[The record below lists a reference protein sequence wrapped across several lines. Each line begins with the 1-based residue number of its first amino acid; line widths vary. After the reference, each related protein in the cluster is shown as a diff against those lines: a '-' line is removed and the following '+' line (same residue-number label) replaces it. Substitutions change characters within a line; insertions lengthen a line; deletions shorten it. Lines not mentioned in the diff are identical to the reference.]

1 MKANIPS
8 RLAFSVASTTD
19 SRVILDQSG
28 AEKLIGLGDMLVVTA
43 SNPRLERIQGA
54 WVTEKEIQDVVTWA
68 KDQKDADYNPAVIEE
83 QKKTT
88 IIGGEDFGEDEDLI
102 LAAKDLVV
110 RSQMGSTSMLQRKL
124 RVGLARAGRL
134 MDILEAQAIVG
145 PSEGSKA
152 RQVLITVEEYESVNL
167 VSVNDTE
174 DGESPVTNDKEVI
187 EAESEAV
194 QNNNNDE
201 DDSWFE

>member
-1 MKANIPS
+1 MGFDVIHMNLHKTFSTPHGGGGPGSAPVGVADRLLPFIP
-8 RLAFSVASTTD
+8 VP
-19 SRVILDQSG
+19 
-28 AEKLIGLGDMLVVTA
+28 VVTMDKGIY
-43 SNPRLERIQGA
+43 R

-88 IIGGEDFGEDEDLI
+88 TLGGEDFGEDEDLI

-124 RVGLARAGRL
+124 RVGFARAGRL

-152 RQVLITVEEYESVNL
+152 RQVLITVEEYESANL

>member
-68 KDQKDADYNPAVIEE
+68 KDQKDADYNPAVVEE

-88 IIGGEDFGEDEDLI
+88 ILGAEDFGEDEDLI

-124 RVGLARAGRL
+124 RVGFARAGRL

>member
-1 MKANIPS
+1 
-8 RLAFSVASTTD
+8 
-19 SRVILDQSG
+19 
-28 AEKLIGLGDMLVVTA
+28 MLVVTA

-88 IIGGEDFGEDEDLI
+88 TLGGEDFGEDEDLI

-124 RVGLARAGRL
+124 RVGFARAGRL

-167 VSVNDTE
+167 VSINDTE

>member
-1 MKANIPS
+1 
-8 RLAFSVASTTD
+8 
-19 SRVILDQSG
+19 
-28 AEKLIGLGDMLVVTA
+28 
-43 SNPRLERIQGA
+43 
-54 WVTEKEIQDVVTWA
+54 
-68 KDQKDADYNPAVIEE
+68 
-83 QKKTT
+83 
-88 IIGGEDFGEDEDLI
+88 
-102 LAAKDLVV
+102 
-110 RSQMGSTSMLQRKL
+110 
-124 RVGLARAGRL
+124 

-152 RQVLITVEEYESVNL
+152 RQVLITVEEYESANL
-167 VSVNDTE
+167 ASVNDPE